1 MLFQKM
7 DMYEREKGRAG
18 SNTLFSTFSMFGRE
32 IPRPALFYV
41 NFWNN
46 IQYYL

>member
-7 DMYEREKGRAG
+7 DMYEGEKGRAG
-18 SNTLFSTFSMFGRE
+18 SNTPFLTFSMFGRE

-46 IQYYL
+46 IHYYL